1 MDEFHTTVDQFVM
14 LRTQSS
20 RRLLIN
26 KIDEF
31 LPDTITEFPNHDG
44 MLFTLV
50 DRLSFKQ
57 TEDENILLSAYNKAP
72 NSVFSGKDKHKRTM
86 LQKVIHAGCSSGIV
100 QLTLERSPESHQL
113 DHDKGGN
120 TVMHYAA
127 RRADVNIITL
137 LINNMNQRNVIH
149 CMSKRNKGGRTPLFE
164 IIDSS
169 PTSTMPIHRIM
180 SVSDTK
186 TVWESK
192 DKTGRL
198 PIERVTNGTFELYGD
213 FINRMTSPH
222 TQFYNNNI
230 SVLQCIIRDQN
241 TISVSNIVNIAAA
254 LIVYNPMFLHTLLSD
269 TRSVR
274 GICDDIFTQI
284 IQKSQYPSLAF
295 KLLNAMAMS
304 ELRPIMLQKRDIWEQ
319 TIFHIA
325 ACGFHE
331 LMHCIRSVAP
341 TGLSIKD
348 CLTLYS
354 LKGTPMHIV
363 IKEGSTYDF
372 ETKMDMLRQECTEQF
387 MDPDTVIIAA
397 LTTKDIHGK
406 YAFEYA
412 KSIKIIEVLFPY
424 LKINIEPITKKV
436 LYTAARVH
444 SYPVFIE
451 TIEMTNINPVSDDKL
466 LSEVARKNEIVVTVR
481 PRQVFE
487 YMINTIHPITPS
499 ESTLHYIVSIA
510 ATLASS
516 NRDADIQL
524 VQSIMNLKEKWY
536 IWRRWKRIREK
547 IKIRGIY
554 HYWNEISLRK
564 YYLPE
569 SGTEFLLSLADIY
582 NNTSFMCLQYDS
594 CDVHDIQQSH

>member
-14 LRTQSS
+14 LRTASS

-86 LQKVIHAGCSSGIV
+86 LQKVIQEGCSCGIV

-127 RRADVNIITL
+127 RRADVSIITL
-137 LINNMNQRNVIH
+137 LINNMNQRNTIQ

-169 PTSTMPIHRIM
+169 PMSTTPIHRIM

-222 TQFYNNNI
+222 TQFYNKNI
-230 SVLQCIIRDQN
+230 SILQCIIRDQN
-241 TISVSNIVNIAAA
+241 TISVSNVVNIAAA
-254 LIVYNPMFLHTLLSD
+254 LIVYNPVFLHSLLAD

-325 ACGFHE
+325 AYGFHE
-331 LMHCIRSVAP
+331 LIHCIRSVAP
-341 TGLSIKD
+341 TGLDVKD
-348 CLTLYS
+348 CLMIYS

-387 MDPDTVIIAA
+387 MDHMIVIPSA

-412 KSIKIIEVLFPY
+412 KSMKIIEVLFPY
-424 LKINIEPITKKV
+424 LKGHINTIAKEV

-444 SYPVFIE
+444 SYPVFME

-487 YMINTIHPITPS
+487 YMINAIHPITPS
-499 ESTLHYIVSIA
+499 ESTLHHIISIA

-516 NRDADIQL
+516 ARDADKQL
-524 VQSIMNLKEKWY
+524 VQSIMELKEKWY
-536 IWRRWKRIREK
+536 IWRRWKRIQEKVK
-547 IKIRGIY
+547 IKAIY
-554 HYWNEISLRK
+554 HYWNEISLQK
-564 YYLPE
+564 YYLPDT
-569 SGTEFLLSLADIY
+569 GVEFLLSLENVY
-582 NNTSFMCLQYDS
+582 NNDSFMNLTHES
-594 CDVHDIQQSH
+594 FVESSIQK